1 MTWPWRRHGD
11 RRDAAEAQDAVIA
24 ATRSLGR
31 VEQRTPQIVALV
43 ERSRAA
49 AEAARRTDALDRQL
63 RDSLGGG
70 HPR

>member
-11 RRDAAEAQDAVIA
+11 PRDTADAQDAVIE

-31 VEQRTPQIVALV
+31 VEQRTPQIIALAM
-43 ERSRAA
+43 RSRAA
-49 AEAARRTDALDRQL
+49 AEAARRSDALDHQI

-70 HPR
+70 HPQ